1 VVLEVGDEV
10 VDMLTDQVLYK
21 LVKKLHNYV
30 AHYSTG
36 MQNHFR
42 WFFEIQPRLDLAIK
56 DFEWGVE
63 VNMRIYIDEPDI
75 SRIRESIR
83 RQLMD
88 RKLRIAAYENL
99 KAGDIK
105 ISSGEL
111 YAILS
116 GVRSGPPE
124 GSPEAGGDRAEVRGQ
139 EGGHPPEGAQQGD
152 L

>member
-1 VVLEVGDEV
+1 
-10 VDMLTDQVLYK
+10 MLTNQVLNK

-30 AHYSTG
+30 SHYATG

-42 WFFEIQPRLDLAIK
+42 WFFEIQPRLDLVIK
-56 DFEWGVE
+56 DFEWGAE

-75 SRIRESIR
+75 NRIRESIR

-88 RKLRIAAYENL
+88 RKLRIAAYENI

-116 GVRSGPPE
+116 GVHSSPPE
-124 GSPEAGGDRAEVRGQ
+124 GGPEAGGDRAEVRDQ
-139 EGGHPPEGAQQGD
+139 EGGHPPESAQ
-152 L
+152 

>member
-1 VVLEVGDEV
+1 MVLEVDEEV
-10 VDMLTDQVLYK
+10 VDMLTNQVLGK

-30 AHYSTG
+30 SHYSTG

-42 WFFEIQPRLDLAIK
+42 WYFEIQPRLDLTIK

-75 SRIRESIR
+75 NRIRESIR

-88 RKLRIAAYENL
+88 RKLRVAAYESI

-105 ISSGEL
+105 ISSWEL

-116 GVRSGPPE
+116 GVRSSPPE
-124 GSPEAGGDRAEVRGQ
+124 GDSEAGGAGAEVRDQ
-139 EGGHPPEGAQQGD
+139 EGGHPPEGAQQGN